1 MLINLRCLD
10 AVLGHFNPCS
20 FTGLYITFPNNSAS
34 LLQSKIIMGKSL
46 IPRTTKGSC
55 LERGHK
61 YFWALRDLTLHESLH
76 VRYIYCVAEEKFW
89 FQKIHSSLT
98 VFIAFP
104 AGNRDKANALHCIQH
119 QQPSLLLAK
128 DRIYALCVIAWFCQ
142 KPVTVVAS
150 PPSITSPNLHVYN
163 SAGIFKLFYL
173 YYSYNACII
182 LGNIVLCD
190 GFWLTIFIHA
200 LQLF

>member
-1 MLINLRCLD
+1 M
-10 AVLGHFNPCS
+10 ATS
-20 FTGLYITFPNNSAS
+20 TFE
-34 LLQSKIIMGKSL
+34 
-46 IPRTTKGSC
+46 R
-55 LERGHK
+55 LE
-61 YFWALRDLTLHESLH
+61 TLHSTTL
-76 VRYIYCVAEEKFW
+76 RYIYCITEEKFW

-104 AGNRDKANALHCIQH
+104 QWKALHCIQH

-163 SAGIFKLFYL
+163 SAGNLKLFYL

-200 LQLF
+200 LQPELFKALGNVCEKSDAGGQIGHPTIFN